1 MASVTYNNGKGAI
14 LKEDLDTVTLKAI
27 FLDPAYTPDID
38 TDIYLSDISANRA
51 TNTTD
56 VTLTGVT
63 ITVDNTD
70 NRAYIDYADFT
81 TGVLTTSFNA
91 YAVYIDTG
99 TASTSQLIGYIE
111 MTDGTTTP
119 KTFSSV
125 AANNVVTVPTK
136 GAIYLG

>member
-1 MASVTYNNGKGAI
+1 MASVTYNNGKAAI

-38 TDIYLSDISANRA
+38 TEIYLSDISANRA

-70 NRAYIDYADFT
+70 NRAYLNFDDFE
-81 TGVLTTSFNA
+81 TGILTTEFNA
-91 YAVYIDTG
+91 YGVYISTG
-99 TASTSQLIGYIE
+99 VNSTSQLVGYIE

-119 KTFSSV
+119 KTFVSIGG
-125 AANNVVTVPTK
+125 NNTVTVPTK
-136 GAIYLG
+136 GALYIA

>member
-1 MASVTYNNGKGAI
+1 MASVTYNNGKGTI
-14 LKEDLDTVTLKAI
+14 LKEDFDTVTLKAI

-38 TDIYLSDISANRA
+38 TEIYLSDISADRA
-51 TNTTD
+51 ANTTD

-119 KTFSSV
+119 KTFTSI

>member
-1 MASVTYNNGKGAI
+1 MASVTYNNGKAAI

-38 TDIYLSDISANRA
+38 TDIYLSDITASRA
-51 TNTTD
+51 DNTTD

-70 NRAYIDYADFT
+70 NRAYIDFADFT

-125 AANNVVTVPTK
+125 AANNAVTIPTK

>member
-14 LKEDLDTVTLKAI
+14 LKEDFDTVTLKAI
-27 FLDPAYTPDID
+27 FLDPAYTPNID
-38 TDIYLSDISANRA
+38 TDIYLSDITASRA
-51 TNTTD
+51 DNTTD

-91 YAVYIDTG
+91 YAVYINTG

-119 KTFSSV
+119 KTFTSI
-125 AANNVVTVPTK
+125 AANNVVTVPNK

>member
-1 MASVTYNNGKGAI
+1 MASVTYNNGKAAI

-38 TDIYLSDISANRA
+38 TEIYLSDISANRA

-81 TGVLTTSFNA
+81 TGVVTTAFNA
-91 YAVYIDTG
+91 YGVYIPTG
-99 TASTSQLIGYIE
+99 TDSTSQLIGYIE

-119 KTFSSV
+119 KTFVSV
-125 AANNVVTVPTK
+125 GGNNTVTVPTK
-136 GAIYLG
+136 GALYIA